1 MNHKNSTSI
10 PVDEAGQSLVA
21 GEANRFWIVVWPH
34 SAGYVR
40 EYHLPSTDIP
50 RAESIQ

>member
-1 MNHKNSTSI
+1 MVLL

-34 SAGYVR
+34 SPRYVR
-40 EYHLPSTDIP
+40 EYHLTSTDVP
-50 RAESIQ
+50 RAEIIE